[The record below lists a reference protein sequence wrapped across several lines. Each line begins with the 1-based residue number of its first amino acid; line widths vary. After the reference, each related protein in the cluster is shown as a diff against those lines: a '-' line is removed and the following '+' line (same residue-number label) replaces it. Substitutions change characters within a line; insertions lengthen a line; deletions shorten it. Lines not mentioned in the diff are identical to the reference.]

1 MKLLWAQPT
10 YAGMVKESFSN
21 RVTIKTSI
29 NGNQPCIYMKG
40 KLKKVPSAESLKQ
53 KWAWFVWGS
62 ERISVWLAWF
72 EWEIGKRRTES
83 GWESD
88 HMELYRPKMEYGF
101 FFFFLNSWFSHWW
114 IVQRIGMIIMLLKF
128 TLRGIKWRI
137 SLLGSEKEE
146 RRGSCLGLEKYNG
159 SLSWTGRG

>member
-40 KLKKVPSAESLKQ
+40 KLQEGSKCRVPKAEMSL
-53 KWAWFVWGS
+53 VHL
-62 ERISVWLAWF
+62 RIRKNISLIAWF

-101 FFFFLNSWFSHWW
+101 FFFFNSWFSHWW

-137 SLLGSEKEE
+137 SLGSEKDE

>member
-29 NGNQPCIYMKG
+29 NGNQPWVYMKG
-40 KLKKVPSAESLKQ
+40 KLQEGSKCRVPKAEMSLARLRIRKKIRLIGMIWMGDWKEEDRQWVTVRSYGALQTKDG
-53 KWAWFVWGS
+53 VW
-62 ERISVWLAWF
+62 I
-72 EWEIGKRRTES
+72 
-83 GWESD
+83 
-88 HMELYRPKMEYGF
+88 F
-101 FFFFLNSWFSHWW
+101 FFFNSWFSHWW
-114 IVQRIGMIIMLLKF
+114 IMQRIGMIIMLLKF

-137 SLLGSEKEE
+137 SLGSEKEE
-146 RRGSCLGLEKYNG
+146 RRGSWLGLEKYNG